1 MATIKVINLQCI
13 IIRNL
18 KISSIIIHAKVLVA
32 DMLHFIL
39 RAFIPVYKFSICA
52 LVHNLFHWNAN
63 ACHVWLHVLY
73 MMKSSFQRTLSLAE
87 NSSYKQKNESL
98 KTTWAVMERRNLSS
112 HRQRFPI
119 FVSIFI
125 VKKGALK
132 LKWKSPFFVMFILP
146 FPISAAAPS
155 ITSHPYSPY
164 SRMRAAWSQR

>member
-1 MATIKVINLQCI
+1 M
-13 IIRNL
+13 L
-18 KISSIIIHAKVLVA
+18 KCLLLICYILSFVLLSLFMNFLFV
-32 DMLHFIL
+32 HF
-39 RAFIPVYKFSICA
+39 
-52 LVHNLFHWNAN
+52 NLFHWNAN

-73 MMKSSFQRTLSLAE
+73 MIKSSFQRTLSLAE

-164 SRMRAAWSQR
+164 SRMQAAWSQQ

>member
-87 NSSYKQKNESL
+87 NS
-98 KTTWAVMERRNLSS
+98 RRNLSS